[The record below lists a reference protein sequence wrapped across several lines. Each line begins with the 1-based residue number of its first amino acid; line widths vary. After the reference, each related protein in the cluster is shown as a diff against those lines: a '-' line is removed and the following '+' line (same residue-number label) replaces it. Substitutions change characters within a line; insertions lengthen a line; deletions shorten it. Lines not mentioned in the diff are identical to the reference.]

1 MTTHPESIAVGQNAA
16 DQPFT
21 LVIGPTAEDG
31 TNLLVIHEDGRVE
44 GTVESA
50 SEAGAHFVQCL
61 RDNFGWG
68 LGITDAQVE
77 AAQRAL
83 RYHGDDYRESPYS
96 PWRCQCG
103 VLSSAQHDRDS
114 VRSALEAAR
123 GAA

>member
-50 SEAGAHFVQCL
+50 SEAGAHFVQHL

-77 AAQRAL
+77 AAREAYRRAT
-83 RYHGDDYRESPYS
+83 RENTGPDYREGD
-96 PWRCQCG
+96 WMR
-103 VLSSAQHDRDS
+103 A
-114 VRSALEAAR
+114 ALEAAR